1 MQADVMKNIIIL
13 VVVGAVLLFI
23 VATAVRMK
31 LVRGRVAETEE
42 ERDERLFES
51 KDEVPKLP
59 RNETLYHII
68 KNSSLSVNK
77 IVFDLNYV
85 FDEVASLLRK
95 DVRTAEVEVLFDI
108 NADAPGQLIGSP
120 KRLSRVLI
128 NLMQNAVQYSSRGVV
143 LMQVAV
149 LKSNGVDCQLRFTIR
164 DQGRGME
171 RDEIRALTTDP
182 QERTKEG
189 KTPYGYFVAHEIVV
203 AEGGAIT
210 VDSVPGRG
218 TIVTFDMLFKL
229 PQTHKAQAQRKPS
242 KACAS
247 LRIAVVVRHALTA
260 QILKQHLE
268 PMVGEVMALISEK
281 PLLGTKP
288 YEGYDMVIIDCR
300 LSDKT
305 LFYALKKQGIW
316 LVLLRNVLE
325 YAPGAAHV
333 AADYQLSIPFTHERL
348 VQMLTVFYG
357 EETAIAPRQKG
368 AAQPGGAF
376 VNDSDIPVTA
386 GVSKKD
392 FERFVG
398 NRVLIVEDNPINERM
413 ILGLL
418 GDSGIHLFFAENGQ
432 EALDVTDREGPMDLV
447 LMDINMP
454 VLNGLE
460 ATRRLRK
467 DARFEMMPIVAFTG
481 LNLKEQI
488 ERMRTAGMNAHMVK
502 PLNIG
507 RLYTLF
513 ERFLPQ
519 ADTGPSA

>member
-1 MQADVMKNIIIL
+1 MKNIIIL
-13 VVVGAVLLFI
+13 SVVGAVLLFI
-23 VATAVRMK
+23 IFTAVRIRLQQRK
-31 LVRGRVAETEE
+31 QTVAEAEA
-42 ERDERLFES
+42 DDRLYES
-51 KDEVPKLP
+51 KGEIPKLP

-68 KNSSLSVNK
+68 KNSSLSINK

-85 FDEVASLLRK
+85 FDEVASLLRN

-108 NADAPGQLIGSP
+108 DADVPAQLIGSP

-128 NLMQNAVQYSSRGVV
+128 NLMENAVKYSSRGVV

-149 LKSNGVDCQLRFTIR
+149 LKNNGVDCQLRFTIR

-171 RDEIRALTTDP
+171 REEIRALITDP
-182 QERTKEG
+182 EERTKEG

-203 AEGGAIT
+203 DQGGTIT
-210 VDSVPGRG
+210 VDSAPGRG

-229 PQTHKAQAQRKPS
+229 PQTHRAQMKRKPS
-242 KACAS
+242 AACAS

-260 QILKQHLE
+260 QILKAHLE
-268 PMVGEVMALISEK
+268 PMVGEVMALITEK

-288 YEGYDMVIIDCR
+288 YEGYDMVIIDYR

-305 LFYALKKQGIW
+305 LFYALKKQGVW

-325 YAPGAAHV
+325 QTAGAAHV

-357 EETAIAPRQKG
+357 EETAARPRQKG
-368 AAQPGGAF
+368 AAVQPAAAF

-386 GVSKKD
+386 DVSKKD

-398 NRVLIVEDNPINERM
+398 KRVLIVEDNPINERM

-432 EALDVTDREGPMDLV
+432 EALEVTDREGVMDLV

-467 DARFEMMPIVAFTG
+467 DARFERMPVVAFTG

-488 ERMRTAGMNAHMVK
+488 ESIKAAGMNAHMVK

-513 ERFLPQ
+513 EQFLSRP
-519 ADTGPSA
+519 AA